1 MNARD
6 KLIKA
11 RTQLVLDQPFFG
23 SLALRLI
30 LAEDEKAATAY
41 TNGVVLGYNRAFIKD
56 LSLEET
62 KWLVAHEVMHLA
74 CLHHTRRANRDP
86 CRWNVAADYAING
99 LLSEAGFK
107 TPAGCLIDYRYNG
120 KSAEAIYAMCTDPG
134 QDKDRPGSDGHN
146 NLPGEIRDAPGS
158 ASDKKQTEAK
168 CQVNV
173 AQAAQQAKSIGN
185 LPAGLSQL
193 IEDILH
199 PKLDWAVL
207 LRHFVEQSTRND
219 YSWLPPSRRYLFQGI
234 YLPSLNSKELGRIVI
249 AVDTSGSI
257 DTVALAQFSAE
268 ISAVLEQYDTMIDV
282 VYCDTQ
288 IQGHEQIDRQALP
301 LKLKPVGG
309 GGTDFRP
316 VFDWVERQ
324 GVQPCCVV
332 YLTDLE
338 CNRFSEHAPDYP
350 VLWVQT
356 GQHGQSVPFGEI
368 VKMS

>member
-1 MNARD
+1 MNAGE
-6 KLIKA
+6 KLKKA

-23 SLALRLI
+23 SLALRLV
-30 LAEDEKAATAY
+30 LVEDEKAATAY

-56 LSLEET
+56 ISLEET

-74 CLHHTRRANRDP
+74 CLHHTRRDNRKP
-86 CRWNVAADYAING
+86 SRWNVAADYAING
-99 LLSEAGFK
+99 VLAEAGFNM
-107 TPAGCLIDYRYNG
+107 PAGCLIDSRYEG
-120 KSAEAIYAMCTDPG
+120 KSAEAIYGMLPDP
-134 QDKDRPGSDGHN
+134 DKDEEQPGSDGFN
-146 NLPGEIRDAPGS
+146 NQPGEVKDAPGG
-158 ASDKKQTEAK
+158 AAEQKQGEAK
-168 CQVNV
+168 WRVNV
-173 AQAAQQAKSIGN
+173 AQAAQQARSMGS
-185 LPAGLSQL
+185 LPAGVAQL

-207 LRHFVEQSTRND
+207 LRHFVEQSARND

-234 YLPSLNSKELGRIVI
+234 YLPSLHSKELGRIVI

-257 DTVALAQFSAE
+257 DTAALAQFGAE
-268 ISAVLEQYDTMIDV
+268 ISAVLEEYDTLIDV
-282 VYCDTQ
+282 LYCDTK
-288 IQGHEQIDRQALP
+288 IQGHEQLEREDLP
-301 LKLKPVGG
+301 LKMNPVGG

-316 VFDWVERQ
+316 VFEWVEQQ
-324 GVQPCCVV
+324 GVGPCCLV

-356 GQHGQSVPFGEI
+356 GEHGQSVPFGEI